1 MRYGFWGNQKLEWAN
16 AKVEL
21 LTYWC
26 RAQWAQKERYGM
38 KKDNFIFQI
47 FVIMKNIEE
56 KKMKFL
62 FRLEK
67 LLQLRYFKKDGFII
81 SDTKYRKEMKWT
93 EVGGNV

>member
-1 MRYGFWGNQKLEWAN
+1 
-16 AKVEL
+16 
-21 LTYWC
+21 
-26 RAQWAQKERYGM
+26 M

-47 FVIMKNIEE
+47 FVIMKNIE

-81 SDTKYRKEMKWT
+81 SDTKYRKEMK
-93 EVGGNV
+93 